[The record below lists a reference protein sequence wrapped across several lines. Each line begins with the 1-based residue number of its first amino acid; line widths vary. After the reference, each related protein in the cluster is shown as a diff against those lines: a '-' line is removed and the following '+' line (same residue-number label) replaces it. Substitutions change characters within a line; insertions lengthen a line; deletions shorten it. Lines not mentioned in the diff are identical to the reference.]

1 MMRNESKV
9 TDAFEKS
16 PECETDNCDDCT
28 MRLCD
33 CCCHDIDSTE
43 DPLKVFYPGFDGRD

>member
-1 MMRNESKV
+1 MRNESKV

-33 CCCHDIDSTE
+33 CCCHDLED
-43 DPLKVFYPGFDGRD
+43 DPLAVFEPGFGRE